1 MLTPRGILFVAGDG
15 GCKYY
20 SYKETLTMESDEY
33 RFGKEVLIAIGRI
46 LYGQL
51 STKHTAELLRDAG
64 ISDSKLDEM
73 YVDAA
78 LNLELV
84 YGCADIHKGEDIL
97 ADLGEMHLDPLSL
110 MTNDEQ
116 LMFAEIV
123 GIKESGYMQ
132 ESKTQEEIIQE
143 IKQRHEQYVKEL
155 QSTDWQQRLESVKEK
170 GRL

>member
-1 MLTPRGILFVAGDG
+1 MIT
-15 GCKYY
+15 
-20 SYKETLTMESDEY
+20 
-33 RFGKEVLIAIGRI
+33 
-46 LYGQL
+46 
-51 STKHTAELLRDAG
+51 
-64 ISDSKLDEM
+64 
-73 YVDAA
+73 
-78 LNLELV
+78 
-84 YGCADIHKGEDIL
+84 
-97 ADLGEMHLDPLSL
+97 L